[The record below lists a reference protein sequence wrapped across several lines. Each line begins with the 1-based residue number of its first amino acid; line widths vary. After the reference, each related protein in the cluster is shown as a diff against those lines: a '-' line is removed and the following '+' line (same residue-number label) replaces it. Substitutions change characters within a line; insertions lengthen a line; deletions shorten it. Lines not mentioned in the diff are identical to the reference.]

1 MLTCP
6 GKIIDANNE
15 LKTKSLGIKRQR
27 DNSKTG
33 LFNPGGG
40 DQGTKDIQ
48 VIA

>member
-27 DNSKTG
+27 DNSKQDCLIPEVETRVQKT
-33 LFNPGGG
+33 FR
-40 DQGTKDIQ
+40 
-48 VIA
+48 